1 MSGRTYGLYRLEL
14 EETGVDTPSPA
25 KSGEA
30 YYNINIPTKG
40 NIMSIHQIPPR
51 LKRTLDA
58 DYGADGWTYLGHDE
72 NLYIEIR
79 FHLSGAVISFNRE
92 HWL

>member
-1 MSGRTYGLYRLEL
+1 
-14 EETGVDTPSPA
+14 
-25 KSGEA
+25 
-30 YYNINIPTKG
+30 
-40 NIMSIHQIPPR
+40 MSIHQIPPR

-58 DYGADGWTYLGHDE
+58 DYGADGWTFLGYYTESDE

-79 FHLSGAVISFNRE
+79 FHLSGAVISFNQD

>member
-1 MSGRTYGLYRLEL
+1 MT
-14 EETGVDTPSPA
+14 
-25 KSGEA
+25 
-30 YYNINIPTKG
+30 
-40 NIMSIHQIPPR
+40 IHQIPPR

-58 DYGADGWTYLGHDE
+58 DYGTDGWTFLGYDE